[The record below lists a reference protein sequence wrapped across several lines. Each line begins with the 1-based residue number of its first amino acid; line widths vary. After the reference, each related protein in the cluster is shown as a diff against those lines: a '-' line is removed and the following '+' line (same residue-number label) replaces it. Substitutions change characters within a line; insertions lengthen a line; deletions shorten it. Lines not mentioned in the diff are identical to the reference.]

1 MASWKASALRVPDPE
16 KPVAAWRETIYVSR
30 PIVVTPEF
38 DAHPTKHAESKA
50 VYRVDFI
57 SGGCIRV
64 ESLTFK
70 VRGWLEAGE
79 ARCKPV
85 PLHRN
90 VRGYFETPTKL
101 PARTKMLGLRRE
113 ISCHSRVLG

>member
-64 ESLTFK
+64 ESLTPELSRVAK
-70 VRGWLEAGE
+70 
-79 ARCKPV
+79 
-85 PLHRN
+85 
-90 VRGYFETPTKL
+90 
-101 PARTKMLGLRRE
+101 LRRLE
-113 ISCHSRVLG
+113 

>member
-1 MASWKASALRVPDPE
+1 MLSIVWM
-16 KPVAAWRETIYVSR
+16 WRKLTEITARICAHIKFNAFSR
-30 PIVVTPEF
+30 YNG
-38 DAHPTKHAESKA
+38 K
-50 VYRVDFI
+50 
-57 SGGCIRV
+57 G
-64 ESLTFK
+64 LTFK